1 MVLAK
6 PDAIQEWR
14 DLIGPTNASRAR
26 EEAPH
31 TLRARYG
38 HDNTRNGLH
47 GSDHFYTAEK
57 EIRFMFPQTITEPV
71 YNGQLARDY
80 LQKMVNPVVLR
91 GLTEL
96 CKTKPSDPVV
106 RPLTPPPPPPASLNA
121 LLSAKS

>member
-6 PDAIQEWR
+6 SDAIQEWR
-14 DLIGPTNASRAR
+14 DLIGPTNSSRAR

-38 HDNTRNGLH
+38 HDNTKNALH

-71 YNGQLARDY
+71 YNGQLATDY
-80 LQKMVNPVVLR
+80 LQKMVNPVLLN

-96 CKTKPSDPVV
+96 CKKKPPDPVV
-106 RPLTPPPPPPASLNA
+106 INVT
-121 LLSAKS
+121 